1 MVLCAIG
8 MVDGIQAQQTVV
20 GPSDRFGGRHRLG
33 DRDRYVSLF
42 SVGFQLLRQQAEDS
56 HTIWSATKTFPLA
69 TIGVMNLLPANWSR
83 PLSAWLEL

>member
-1 MVLCAIG
+1 

-20 GPSDRFGGRHRLG
+20 GPVI
-33 DRDRYVSLF
+33 VSGVGTVWGTGIATFLF
-42 SVGFQLLRQQAEDS
+42 FFSAGFQLLRQQAEDS